1 MNARVNHPTPRTGKY
16 PFDFCYLAPLAVG
29 ATYHGIGWRARR
41 QLPVEPAVVRAAQS
55 ALGPVTARVRDVSR
69 ITSA

>member
-29 ATYHGIGWRARR
+29 ATCHRIGWRARR
-41 QLPVEPAVVRAAQS
+41 QLPVEPAVVRA
-55 ALGPVTARVRDVSR
+55 T
-69 ITSA
+69 